1 MTHMDG
7 SFQTFQIL
15 GLALG
20 YPRAEFVAVAP
31 ELMRTVERERL
42 LQPDICARVAAF
54 FEAQAAKPLLDVEE
68 RYAATFDGGRLLSLH
83 LFEHVYGDGK
93 ERGKALAELSQR
105 YAELGMLIDGRET
118 PDYLPALCELA
129 TVCGQRGLAVLAE
142 ARPVIELLARSLF
155 ERQSPYALLVQ
166 ALVEALGAPVAHVPR
181 SEGEPATDDGMMSI
195 DLDALDRD
203 WVEAPV
209 TFGVAAAHDA
219 LVPLRRS
226 KDSAPLVVSTVP

>member
-1 MTHMDG
+1 
-7 SFQTFQIL
+7 
-15 GLALG
+15 
-20 YPRAEFVAVAP
+20 
-31 ELMRTVERERL
+31 
-42 LQPDICARVAAF
+42 
-54 FEAQAAKPLLDVEE
+54 
-68 RYAATFDGGRLLSLH
+68 
-83 LFEHVYGDGK
+83 
-93 ERGKALAELSQR
+93 
-105 YAELGMLIDGRET
+105 
-118 PDYLPALCELA
+118 
-129 TVCGQRGLAVLAE
+129 
-142 ARPVIELLARSLF
+142 VIELLARSLF

-181 SEGEPATDDGMMSI
+181 SEGEPATDDGMLSI

>member
-1 MTHMDG
+1 MDT

-20 YPRAEFVAVAP
+20 YPRAEFVAAAP
-31 ELMRTVERERL
+31 GLVRVVERDGL
-42 LQPDICARVAAF
+42 LQPETSARVAAF

-83 LFEHVYGDGK
+83 LLEHVYGDGK

-105 YAELGMLIDGRET
+105 YADLGMLVDGRET

-129 TVCGQRGLAVLAE
+129 TVCGERGLAVLAE
-142 ARPVIELLARSLF
+142 ARPVIELLARSLL

-166 ALVEALGAPVAHVPR
+166 ALVEALGAPVALGANAARIDGELTP
-181 SEGEPATDDGMMSI
+181 EGIQSI

-209 TFGVAAAHDA
+209 TFGTAAAHDA

-226 KDSAPLVVSTVP
+226 KDSAPLVSTVS